1 MKLFL
6 IFFLFTNGDNIVT
19 VEGVFDSVK
28 DCSKAGKELYYARKQ
43 PGNNAVYL
51 CDPRDTDRV

>member
-19 VEGVFDSVK
+19 VEGVFDNVK

-43 PGNNAVYL
+43 PDNNAVYL